1 MPETISP
8 VTREEDYLAAIAGQ
22 DVTPPTPVTR
32 KEEWLDLI
40 ADKVDDL
47 AGGLS
52 TAEGEIDDLQDI
64 VPTPAAGDSG
74 KVLTAGADGT
84 GSWADVPKELPA
96 SLGTAGQVLT
106 VNAGATGVEWATTS
120 GGGGMLV
127 EIVLDSGT
135 HTPDH
140 LDVEAK
146 ALYDALSAGQYV
158 CFYFVDQDGMKNV
171 YILMGFYGDTVTH
184 IYNFML
190 EVWSANDMQVYSFVA
205 SSDSANPTIFA
216 PH

>member
-47 AGGLS
+47 AGDLS

-64 VPTPAAGDSG
+64 VPTPAEVDSG

-84 GSWADVPKELPA
+84 ASWKTP
-96 SLGTAGQVLT
+96 
-106 VNAGATGVEWATTS
+106 S
-120 GGGGMLV
+120 GGGLQAFTIYATGAAQENSGNILV
-127 EIVLDSGT
+127 PTNLTSQVASTLFDSDTGRQLVPAFIAMPEFSGT
-135 HTPDH
+135 SPYYTYENGTKFYLETELGSTQH
-140 LDVEAK
+140 DVGS
-146 ALYDALSAGQYV
+146 YNVGVSFNPGTGDAYLNA
-158 CFYFVDQDGMKNV
+158 MHK
-171 YILMGFYGDTVTH
+171 
-184 IYNFML
+184 
-190 EVWSANDMQVYSFVA
+190 
-205 SSDSANPTIFA
+205 
-216 PH
+216 